1 MSVPHIVRFLGIN
14 TTSVRIPREGELKSS
29 VSLTYTFRR
38 KVVHTIKMV
47 LKVYGSAMSTS
58 RVLTTILE
66 KELPYEF
73 IKVDIAKGEQYN
85 EDYKK
90 LQPFSK
96 VPVIDDDGFIMY
108 ESRAICKYLD
118 R

>member
-1 MSVPHIVRFLGIN
+1 VEKDSASS
-14 TTSVRIPREGELKSS
+14 TSTVQ
-29 VSLTYTFRR
+29 T
-38 KVVHTIKMV
+38 KVVNTIKMV

-58 RVLTTILE
+58 RVLTTLLE

-96 VPVIDDDGFIMY
+96 VPVLDDEGFIMY